1 MGKFSSK
8 HISNCLL
15 HFWQGL
21 SKSAHVLKFKYRFTQ
36 TIVENY
42 LNAISLEDFLT
53 GIAQPKLN
61 QAKLEIIPIPLPE
74 EDEEEKIADCLE
86 SAKACRAQNP

>member
-1 MGKFSSK
+1 M
-8 HISNCLL
+8 
-15 HFWQGL
+15 
-21 SKSAHVLKFKYRFTQ
+21 
-36 TIVENY
+36 
-42 LNAISLEDFLT
+42 NAISLEDFLT